1 MDKSVDILPDAI
13 SLAFHD
19 ACVIFEHMS
28 SASHRLPLPRVLA
41 FAGVGM
47 PLAAVGL
54 PMAVFVAPMY
64 AEQLGLGTTMVG
76 LIFMILRFWDLGTD
90 PVMGWLVD
98 TRPTK
103 YGRIK
108 HWLIGSVPI
117 LMLGGFFMFMPMGET
132 VSPAYLVIWLTV
144 LWLGFT
150 MLQTPHQSWVP
161 MITTEYD
168 ERSRMFMW
176 REIVNTITL
185 LTLLIVPT
193 LLAIYYGIERRGQV
207 QVMGTILLIVLP
219 LTVLLAVLFVPDP
232 APKTEEA
239 PMRFSWSAIKVA
251 FQDPNMLR
259 VLLVEILVGIAI
271 AGTGG
276 TFLFAAQWGFGV
288 TDYAPI
294 VLMVFFIAGFA
305 AMPLWVRLSE
315 RTEKHLVFLLTC
327 AWSIATYL
335 LYFPFSAWAAQ
346 FPGEDAQLVRAG
358 ILIVPAIVSGLGYG
372 TPFIL
377 ARSMVADIIEAEQA
391 KTGENRSG
399 MYYSLMSGSYK
410 TGASFAI
417 GIPYIL
423 LGVWV
428 GFDPSGENSPDVVRG
443 LMLVF
448 VGVPVV
454 AYTLAAIILRNYRLT
469 RAQQKVNAE
478 KLAASITK

>member
-1 MDKSVDILPDAI
+1 
-13 SLAFHD
+13 
-19 ACVIFEHMS
+19 MS
-28 SASHRLPLPRVLA
+28 SSQDRLPLPRVLA
-41 FAGVGM
+41 FASVGM

-76 LIFMILRFWDLGTD
+76 LIFMILRFWDLGSD

-98 TRPTK
+98 SRPTK
-103 YGRIK
+103 RGRIK
-108 HWLIGSVPI
+108 HWLVSSVPI
-117 LMLGGFFMFMPMGET
+117 LMLGSFFMFMPMGET
-132 VSPAYLVIWLTV
+132 VSPAYLVIWLAV

-168 ERSRMFMW
+168 ERSRLFMW

-193 LLAIYYGIERRGQV
+193 LLAINYGIERRGQV

-232 APKTEEA
+232 APKTDQK
-239 PMRFSWSAIKVA
+239 PMRFSWTAIKTA
-251 FQDPNMLR
+251 FQDPNMFR
-259 VLLVEILVGIAI
+259 ILLVEILVGIAI

-288 TDYAPI
+288 IAYAPI
-294 VLMVFFIAGFA
+294 VLLVFFVAGFA

-315 RTEKHLVFLLTC
+315 RTEKHTVFMVTC
-327 AWSIATYL
+327 IWSIVTYL
-335 LYFPFSAWAAQ
+335 LYFPFSAWAGQ
-346 FPGEDAQLVRAG
+346 YSGDDQQLIRAG
-358 ILIVPAIVSGLGYG
+358 ILAVPAVISGIGYG

-377 ARSMVADIIEAEQA
+377 ARSMVADVIEAEQV

-423 LGVWV
+423 LGAWV
-428 GFDPSGENSPDVVRG
+428 GFDASGENSPEVVQG

-448 VGVPVV
+448 VGVPV
-454 AYTLAAIILRNYRLT
+454 ASYTIAAIVLRKYRLT
-469 RAQQKVNAE
+469 RAEQKANAE
-478 KLAASITK
+478 KLALLQAK

>member
-1 MDKSVDILPDAI
+1 
-13 SLAFHD
+13 
-19 ACVIFEHMS
+19 MS
-28 SASHRLPLPRVLA
+28 SPNNRLPLPRVLA

-108 HWLIGSVPI
+108 HWLVASVPI
-117 LMLGGFFMFMPMGET
+117 LMLGSFFMFMPMSET

-176 REIVNTITL
+176 REIINTITL

-193 LLAIYYGIERRGQV
+193 LLAINYGIERRGQV

-232 APKTEEA
+232 APKTDEE

-251 FQDPNMLR
+251 FQDPNMVR

-288 TDYAPI
+288 TAYAPVI
-294 VLMVFFIAGFA
+294 LMVFFIAGFA

-315 RTEKHLVFLLTC
+315 RTEKHSVFLATC
-327 AWSIATYL
+327 VWSIVTYMIYLPLSALGGGVIYL
-335 LYFPFSAWAAQ
+335 LIA
-346 FPGEDAQLVRAG
+346 
-358 ILIVPAIVSGLGYG
+358 AIVSGISYG

-423 LGVWV
+423 LGAGV
-428 GFDPSGENSPDVVRG
+428 GFDPSGDNSPEVVRG

-454 AYTLAAIILRNYRLT
+454 SYALAAIILRNYQLT
-469 RAQQKVNAE
+469 RAEQKTNAE
-478 KLAASITK
+478 KLAALAAD

>member
-1 MDKSVDILPDAI
+1 
-13 SLAFHD
+13 
-19 ACVIFEHMS
+19 
-28 SASHRLPLPRVLA
+28 
-41 FAGVGM
+41 
-47 PLAAVGL
+47 
-54 PMAVFVAPMY
+54 MAVFVAPMY
-64 AEQLGLGTTMVG
+64 ADQLGLGTTMVG

-98 TRPTK
+98 SRPTK

-108 HWLIGSVPI
+108 HWLIGGVPI

-132 VSPAYLVIWLTV
+132 VSPMYLVIWLSV

-161 MITTEYD
+161 MITTAYD

-207 QVMGTILLIVLP
+207 QVMGIILLIVLP
-219 LTVLLAVLFVPDP
+219 LTVLIAVLFVPDP
-232 APKTEEA
+232 APKTDEK
-239 PMRFSWSAIKVA
+239 PIRFSWTAMQA
-251 FQDPNMLR
+251 ALQNPNMVR
-259 VLLVEILVGIAI
+259 VLIVEILVGIAI

-288 TDYAPI
+288 TGYAPVI
-294 VLMVFFIAGFA
+294 LLVFFIAGFG
-305 AMPLWVRLSE
+305 AMPLWVKLSQ
-315 RTEKHLVFLLTC
+315 RTEKHSVFMITC
-327 AWSIATYL
+327 IWSIFTYLVYLPLSAMGGGVTYL
-335 LYFPFSAWAAQ
+335 LIA
-346 FPGEDAQLVRAG
+346 
-358 ILIVPAIVSGLGYG
+358 AIVSGIGYG

-377 ARSMVADIIEAEQA
+377 VRSMVADIIEAEQA

-399 MYYSLMSGSYK
+399 MYYSFMSGAYK

-423 LGVWV
+423 LGAWV
-428 GFDPSGENSPDVVRG
+428 GFDPSGENSPEVIRG

-448 VGVPVV
+448 VGVPVISY
-454 AYTLAAIILRNYRLT
+454 ALAALILRNYRLT
-469 RAQQKVNAE
+469 RAEQKANAE
-478 KLAASITK
+478 AIAAQAGQ

>member
-1 MDKSVDILPDAI
+1 
-13 SLAFHD
+13 
-19 ACVIFEHMS
+19 
-28 SASHRLPLPRVLA
+28 
-41 FAGVGM
+41 
-47 PLAAVGL
+47 
-54 PMAVFVAPMY
+54 MAVFVAPMY
-64 AEQLGLGTTMVG
+64 ADQLGLGTTMVG

-98 TRPTK
+98 SRPTK
-103 YGRIK
+103 HGRIK
-108 HWLIGSVPI
+108 HWLIGSVPV
-117 LMLGGFFMFMPMGET
+117 LMLGAFFMFMPMGET
-132 VSPAYLVIWLTV
+132 VSPMYLVIWLSV
-144 LWLGFT
+144 MWLGYT

-161 MITTEYD
+161 MITTAYD

-207 QVMGTILLIVLP
+207 QVMGIILLIVLP

-232 APKTEEA
+232 APKADEK
-239 PMRFSWSAIKVA
+239 PMQFSWTAMKSAL
-251 FQDPNMLR
+251 QNPNMVR
-259 VLLVEILVGIAI
+259 VLIVETLVGIAI

-288 TDYAPI
+288 TGYAPVI
-294 VLMVFFIAGFA
+294 LLVFFIAGFA
-305 AMPLWVRLSE
+305 AMPLWVKLSQ
-315 RTEKHLVFLLTC
+315 RTEKHSVFMITC
-327 AWSIATYL
+327 IWSIFTYLVYLPLSAMGGGVTYL
-335 LYFPFSAWAAQ
+335 LIA
-346 FPGEDAQLVRAG
+346 
-358 ILIVPAIVSGLGYG
+358 AIVSGLGYG

-377 ARSMVADIIEAEQA
+377 VRSMVADIIEAEQA

-399 MYYSLMSGSYK
+399 MYYSFMSGAYK

-423 LGVWV
+423 LGAWV
-428 GFDPSGENSPDVVRG
+428 GFDPSGENSPEVVRG

-454 AYTLAAIILRNYRLT
+454 SYTLAALILRNYRLT
-469 RAQQKVNAE
+469 RAEQKANAE
-478 KLAASITK
+478 AIAAQAAQ

>member
-1 MDKSVDILPDAI
+1 
-13 SLAFHD
+13 
-19 ACVIFEHMS
+19 
-28 SASHRLPLPRVLA
+28 
-41 FAGVGM
+41 
-47 PLAAVGL
+47 
-54 PMAVFVAPMY
+54 MAVFVAPMY
-64 AEQLGLGTTMVG
+64 ADQLGLGTTMVG

-98 TRPTK
+98 SRPTK
-103 YGRIK
+103 HGRIK
-108 HWLIGSVPI
+108 HWLIGSVPV
-117 LMLGGFFMFMPMGET
+117 LMLGAFFMFMPVGET
-132 VSPAYLVIWLTV
+132 VSPFYLVIWLSV

-161 MITTEYD
+161 MITTAYD

-207 QVMGTILLIVLP
+207 QVMGIILLIVLP

-232 APKTEEA
+232 APKRDEK
-239 PMRFSWSAIKVA
+239 PMRFSWAAMKA
-251 FQDPNMLR
+251 ALHNPNMVR
-259 VLLVEILVGIAI
+259 VLMVEILVGIAI

-288 TDYAPI
+288 TGYAPVI
-294 VLMVFFIAGFA
+294 LMVFFIAGFG
-305 AMPLWVRLSE
+305 AMPLWVKLSE
-315 RTEKHLVFLLTC
+315 RTEKHSVFMITC
-327 AWSIATYL
+327 IWSIATYL
-335 LYFPFSAWAAQ
+335 VYLPLSAM
-346 FPGEDAQLVRAG
+346 GGGVTYL
-358 ILIVPAIVSGLGYG
+358 LIAAIVSGLGYG

-377 ARSMVADIIEAEQA
+377 VRSMVADIIEAEQA

-399 MYYSLMSGSYK
+399 MYYSFMSGAYK

-423 LGVWV
+423 LGAWV
-428 GFDPSGENSPDVVRG
+428 GFDPSGENSPEVVRG

-454 AYTLAAIILRNYRLT
+454 SYALAALILRNYRLT
-469 RAQQKVNAE
+469 RTEQKANAAVIAEQKAQ
-478 KLAASITK
+478 

>member
-1 MDKSVDILPDAI
+1 
-13 SLAFHD
+13 
-19 ACVIFEHMS
+19 
-28 SASHRLPLPRVLA
+28 
-41 FAGVGM
+41 M

-76 LIFMILRFWDLGTD
+76 LIFMILRFWDLGSD

-98 TRPTK
+98 SRPTK

-108 HWLIGSVPI
+108 HWLIASVPI
-117 LMLGGFFMFMPMGET
+117 LMLGAFFMFMPMGET
-132 VSPAYLVIWLTV
+132 VSPAYLVVWLAV

-168 ERSRMFMW
+168 ERSRLFMW

-193 LLAIYYGIERRGQV
+193 LLAINYGIERRGQV
-207 QVMGTILLIVLP
+207 QVMGVILLIVLP

-232 APKTEEA
+232 APKSDQA
-239 PMRFSWSAIKVA
+239 PMRFSWTAIKSA
-251 FQDPNMLR
+251 FQNPNMAR
-259 VLLVEILVGIAI
+259 IILVEILVGIAI

-288 TDYAPI
+288 VGLAPVI
-294 VLMVFFIAGFA
+294 LMVFFIAGFA

-315 RTEKHLVFLLTC
+315 RTEKHSVFVITC
-327 AWSIATYL
+327 VWSIVTYL
-335 LYFPFSAWAAQ
+335 VYLPLSAMGGGALYLLIAA
-346 FPGEDAQLVRAG
+346 V
-358 ILIVPAIVSGLGYG
+358 VSGLGYG

-377 ARSMVADIIEAEQA
+377 ARSMVADVIEAEQA

-399 MYYSLMSGSYK
+399 MYYSLMSGAYK

-423 LGVWV
+423 LGAWV
-428 GFDPSGENSPDVVRG
+428 GFDPSGENSPEVVRG

-454 AYTLAAIILRNYRLT
+454 SYALAALILRNYRLT
-469 RAQQKVNAE
+469 RAEQKANAE
-478 KLAASITK
+478 ILAAQAAE

>member
-1 MDKSVDILPDAI
+1 
-13 SLAFHD
+13 
-19 ACVIFEHMS
+19 MS
-28 SASHRLPLPRVLA
+28 SSPDRLPLPRVLA
-41 FAGVGM
+41 FASVGM
-47 PLAAVGL
+47 PLAAIGL

-64 AEQLGLGTTMVG
+64 ADQLGLGTTTVG
-76 LIFMILRFWDLGTD
+76 LVFMILRFWDLGTD

-103 YGRIK
+103 RGRIK
-108 HWLIGSVPI
+108 HWLVASVPV
-117 LMLGGFFMFMPMGET
+117 LMLGAFFMFMPAGET
-132 VSPAYLVIWLTV
+132 VSPPYLVMWLIV

-161 MITTEYD
+161 MITTVYD

-176 REIVNTITL
+176 REIVSTMTL
-185 LTLLIVPT
+185 LALLIIPT
-193 LLAIYYGIERRGQV
+193 LLALNYGFDRRA
-207 QVMGTILLIVLP
+207 QVMVMGVILMIALP
-219 LTVLLAVLFVPDP
+219 ATVALAVAFVPDP
-232 APKTEEA
+232 PPAEDASKMA
-239 PMRFSWSAIKVA
+239 FSWSAIKVA
-251 FQDPNMLR
+251 FQDPNMVRILM
-259 VLLVEILVGIAI
+259 VEVLVGIAI

-288 TDYAPI
+288 TGLAPVI
-294 VLMVFFIAGFA
+294 LMVFFIAGFA

-315 RTEKHLVFLLTC
+315 RTEKHTIFMVTC
-327 AWSIATYL
+327 IWSIVTYL
-335 LYFPFSAWAAQ
+335 VYLPLSAMGGG
-346 FPGEDAQLVRAG
+346 PVYL
-358 ILIVPAIVSGLGYG
+358 LIAAIVSGVGYG

-377 ARSMVADIIEAEQA
+377 ARSMVADVIESEQV

-423 LGVWV
+423 LGAWV
-428 GFDPSGENSPDVVRG
+428 GFDPSGENSPEVVRG

-454 AYTLAAIILRNYRLT
+454 SYTLAAWVLRGYRLT
-469 RAQQKVNAE
+469 RAEQQANAA
-478 KLAASITK
+478 KLAEQAAP

>member
-1 MDKSVDILPDAI
+1 
-13 SLAFHD
+13 
-19 ACVIFEHMS
+19 MS
-28 SASHRLPLPRVLA
+28 SASDRLPLTKVLA

-98 TRPTK
+98 SRPTK

-108 HWLIGSVPI
+108 HWLIASVPV
-117 LMLGGFFMFMPMGET
+117 LMLGSFFMFMPMGET
-132 VSPAYLVIWLTV
+132 VSPMYLVIWLTV

-161 MITTEYD
+161 MITTAYD

-193 LLAIYYGIERRGQV
+193 LLAINYGIERRGQV
-207 QVMGTILLIVLP
+207 QVMGVILLIVLP

-232 APKTEEA
+232 APKTDEE
-239 PMRFSWSAIKVA
+239 PMRFSWTAMKTA
-251 FQDPNMLR
+251 FQNPNMVR
-259 VLLVEILVGIAI
+259 IVMVEILVGIAI

-288 TDYAPI
+288 TGYAPVI
-294 VLMVFFIAGFA
+294 LMVFFIAGFG

-315 RTEKHLVFLLTC
+315 RTEKHSVFMITC
-327 AWSIATYL
+327 IWSIVTYMIYLPLSAMGGGVTYL
-335 LYFPFSAWAAQ
+335 LIA
-346 FPGEDAQLVRAG
+346 
-358 ILIVPAIVSGLGYG
+358 AIVSGLGYG

-399 MYYSLMSGSYK
+399 MYYSLMSGAYK

-423 LGVWV
+423 LGAWV
-428 GFDPSGENSPDVVRG
+428 GFDPSSENSSEVVQG

-454 AYTLAAIILRNYRLT
+454 SYTLAAFILRNYRLT
-469 RAQQKVNAE
+469 RAEQQANAE
-478 KLAASITK
+478 AVAAHAAE

>member
-1 MDKSVDILPDAI
+1 
-13 SLAFHD
+13 
-19 ACVIFEHMS
+19 
-28 SASHRLPLPRVLA
+28 
-41 FAGVGM
+41 
-47 PLAAVGL
+47 
-54 PMAVFVAPMY
+54 MAVFVAPMY
-64 AEQLGLGTTMVG
+64 ADQLGLGTTMVG

-98 TRPTK
+98 SRPTK
-103 YGRIK
+103 HGRIK

-117 LMLGGFFMFMPMGET
+117 LMLGAYFMFIPSGET
-132 VSPAYLVIWLTV
+132 VSPLYLVIWLSV
-144 LWLGFT
+144 MWLGFT

-161 MITTEYD
+161 MITTAYD

-207 QVMGTILLIVLP
+207 QVMGVILLIVLP

-232 APKTEEA
+232 APKTDEK
-239 PMRFSWSAIKVA
+239 PMQFSWTAMKSAL
-251 FQDPNMLR
+251 QNPNMFR
-259 VLLVEILVGIAI
+259 VLMVEILIGIAI

-288 TDYAPI
+288 TGYAPVI
-294 VLMVFFIAGFA
+294 LMVFFIAGFG
-305 AMPLWVRLSE
+305 AMPLWVKLSQ
-315 RTEKHLVFLLTC
+315 RTEKHSVFMITC
-327 AWSIATYL
+327 IWSIVTYL
-335 LYFPFSAWAAQ
+335 VYLPLSAMGGGVYYLLFA
-346 FPGEDAQLVRAG
+346 
-358 ILIVPAIVSGLGYG
+358 AIVSGIGYG

-377 ARSMVADIIEAEQA
+377 VRSMVADIIEAEQA

-399 MYYSLMSGSYK
+399 MYYSFMSGAYK

-423 LGVWV
+423 LGAWV
-428 GFDPSGENSPDVVRG
+428 GFDPSGENSPEVVRG

-448 VGVPVV
+448 VGVPV
-454 AYTLAAIILRNYRLT
+454 ASYALAALILRNYRLT
-469 RAQQKVNAE
+469 RADQKANAE
-478 KLAASITK
+478 AIAAQAAQ

>member
-1 MDKSVDILPDAI
+1 
-13 SLAFHD
+13 
-19 ACVIFEHMS
+19 
-28 SASHRLPLPRVLA
+28 
-41 FAGVGM
+41 M

-76 LIFMILRFWDLGTD
+76 LIFMILRFWDLGSD

-98 TRPTK
+98 SRPTK

-108 HWLIGSVPI
+108 HWLIASVPI
-117 LMLGGFFMFMPMGET
+117 LMLGAFFIFMPMGET
-132 VSPAYLVIWLTV
+132 VSPAYLVVWLAV

-168 ERSRMFMW
+168 ERSRLFMW
-176 REIVNTITL
+176 REIINTITL

-193 LLAIYYGIERRGQV
+193 LLAINYGIERRGQV
-207 QVMGTILLIVLP
+207 QVMGVILLIVLP

-232 APKTEEA
+232 APKSDQA
-239 PMRFSWSAIKVA
+239 PMRFSWTAIKSA
-251 FQDPNMLR
+251 FQNPNMAR
-259 VLLVEILVGIAI
+259 IILVEILVGIAI

-288 TDYAPI
+288 VGLAPVI
-294 VLMVFFIAGFA
+294 LMVFFIAGFA

-315 RTEKHLVFLLTC
+315 RTEKHSVFVITC
-327 AWSIATYL
+327 VWSIVTYL
-335 LYFPFSAWAAQ
+335 VYLPLSAMGGGALYLLIAA
-346 FPGEDAQLVRAG
+346 V
-358 ILIVPAIVSGLGYG
+358 VSGLGYG

-377 ARSMVADIIEAEQA
+377 ARSMVADVIEAEQA

-399 MYYSLMSGSYK
+399 MYYSLMSGAYK

-423 LGVWV
+423 LGAWV
-428 GFDPSGENSPDVVRG
+428 GFDPSGENSPEVVRG

-454 AYTLAAIILRNYRLT
+454 SYTLAALILRNYRLT
-469 RAQQKVNAE
+469 RAEQKANAE
-478 KLAASITK
+478 ILAAQAAE

>member
-1 MDKSVDILPDAI
+1 
-13 SLAFHD
+13 
-19 ACVIFEHMS
+19 MS
-28 SASHRLPLPRVLA
+28 SSPNRLPLPRVLA

-76 LIFMILRFWDLGTD
+76 LIFMILRFWDLGSD

-98 TRPTK
+98 SRPTK

-108 HWLIGSVPI
+108 HWLIASVPI
-117 LMLGGFFMFMPMGET
+117 LMLGAFFMFMPMGET
-132 VSPAYLVIWLTV
+132 VSPAYLVVWLAV

-168 ERSRMFMW
+168 ERSRLFMW

-193 LLAIYYGIERRGQV
+193 LLAINYGIERRGQV
-207 QVMGTILLIVLP
+207 QVMGVILLIVLP

-232 APKTEEA
+232 APKSDQA
-239 PMRFSWSAIKVA
+239 PMRFSWTAIKSA
-251 FQDPNMLR
+251 FQNPNMAR
-259 VLLVEILVGIAI
+259 IILVEILVGIAI

-288 TDYAPI
+288 VGLAPVI
-294 VLMVFFIAGFA
+294 LMVFFIAGFA

-315 RTEKHLVFLLTC
+315 RTEKHSVFVITC
-327 AWSIATYL
+327 VWSIVTYL
-335 LYFPFSAWAAQ
+335 VYLPLSAMGGGALYLLIAA
-346 FPGEDAQLVRAG
+346 V
-358 ILIVPAIVSGLGYG
+358 VSGLGYG

-377 ARSMVADIIEAEQA
+377 ARSMVADVIEAEQA

-399 MYYSLMSGSYK
+399 MYYSLMSGAYK

-423 LGVWV
+423 LGAWV
-428 GFDPSGENSPDVVRG
+428 GFDPSGENSPEVVRG

-454 AYTLAAIILRNYRLT
+454 SYALAALILRNYRLT
-469 RAQQKVNAE
+469 RAEQKANAE
-478 KLAASITK
+478 ILAAQAAE

>member
-1 MDKSVDILPDAI
+1 MRNPTD
-13 SLAFHD
+13 
-19 ACVIFEHMS
+19 
-28 SASHRLPLPRVLA
+28 RLPLPRVLA
-41 FAGVGM
+41 FASVGM

-54 PMAVFVAPMY
+54 PMAVFVAPLY

-98 TRPTK
+98 TRPSR

-117 LMLGGFFMFMPMGET
+117 LMLGGFFMFMPLGET

-161 MITTEYD
+161 MITSTYD

-176 REIVNTITL
+176 REVINTITL

-193 LLAIYYGIERRGQV
+193 LLAINFGIDRRGQV
-207 QVMGTILLIVLP
+207 MVMGAILLAVLP
-219 LTVLLAVLFVPDP
+219 VTVLLAVLFVPDP
-232 APKTEEA
+232 APEPEEK
-239 PMRFSWSAIKVA
+239 PMRFSLEAVKVA
-251 FQDPNMLR
+251 FRDPNMVR
-259 VLLVEILVGIAI
+259 VLSVEVLVGIAI

-276 TFLFAAQWGFGV
+276 TFLFAAQWGYGV
-288 TDYAPI
+288 VGYAPI
-294 VLMVFFIAGFA
+294 ILMVFFIAGFS
-305 AMPLWVRLSE
+305 AMPVWVWLSKK
-315 RTEKHLVFLLTC
+315 TEKHQIFVATC
-327 AWSIATYL
+327 VWSIGTYM

-346 FPGEDAQLVRAG
+346 YPADTQEFTRAC
-358 ILIVPAIVSGLGYG
+358 ILAIPAVVSGLGYG

-377 ARSMVADIIEAEQA
+377 ARSMVADIIESEQA

-399 MYYSLMSGSYK
+399 MYYSLMSGAYK

-423 LGVWV
+423 LGAWV
-428 GFDPSGENSPDVVRG
+428 GFDPSGENGPGVVRG

-454 AYTLAAIILRNYRLT
+454 SYALAAIIFRNYRLT
-469 RAQQKVNAE
+469 RAEQQANADA
-478 KLAASITK
+478 LAAKLSEQT

>member
-1 MDKSVDILPDAI
+1 
-13 SLAFHD
+13 
-19 ACVIFEHMS
+19 MS
-28 SASHRLPLPRVLA
+28 STPDRLPLPRVLA
-41 FAGVGM
+41 FASVGM

-103 YGRIK
+103 HGRIK
-108 HWLIGSVPI
+108 HWLIGSIPI
-117 LMLGGFFMFMPMGET
+117 LTLGGFFMFMPMGET
-132 VSPAYLVIWLTV
+132 VSPAYLVVWLAV

-161 MITTEYD
+161 MITTAYD

-176 REIVNTITL
+176 REVINTITL
-185 LTLLIVPT
+185 LTLLIIPT
-193 LLAIYYGIERRGQV
+193 LLAINFGIERRGQV
-207 QVMGTILLIVLP
+207 QVMGIILLIVLP
-219 LTVLLAVLFVPDP
+219 VTVLLAVLFVPDP
-232 APKTEEA
+232 APKQTAERME
-239 PMRFSWSAIKVA
+239 FSWDAMKTALS
-251 FQDPNMLR
+251 DPNMAR

-288 TDYAPI
+288 TGLAPVI
-294 VLMVFFIAGFA
+294 LMVFFVAGFA

-315 RTEKHLVFLLTC
+315 RTEKHTVFIATC
-327 AWSIATYL
+327 VWSIVTYMVYLPLSAMGGGVTYL
-335 LYFPFSAWAAQ
+335 LIA
-346 FPGEDAQLVRAG
+346 
-358 ILIVPAIVSGLGYG
+358 AIVSGLGYG

-377 ARSMVADIIEAEQA
+377 ARSMVADIIESDQA
-391 KTGENRSG
+391 RTGENRSG
-399 MYYSLMSGSYK
+399 MYYSLMSGAYK

-423 LGVWV
+423 LGLWV
-428 GFDPSGENSPDVVRG
+428 GFDPSGENNPDVVRG

-454 AYTLAAIILRNYRLT
+454 SYALAALILRNYKLT
-469 RAQQKVNAE
+469 RREQAANAA
-478 KLAASITK
+478 KLAEMQAEAS

>member
-1 MDKSVDILPDAI
+1 
-13 SLAFHD
+13 
-19 ACVIFEHMS
+19 MS
-28 SASHRLPLPRVLA
+28 SASDRLPLPKVLA
-41 FAGVGM
+41 FASVGM

-103 YGRIK
+103 HGRIK
-108 HWLIGSVPI
+108 HWLIASVPI
-117 LMLGGFFMFMPMGET
+117 LMLGSFFMFMPMGET
-132 VSPAYLVIWLTV
+132 VSPAYLVVWLTV

-161 MITTEYD
+161 MITTAYD
-168 ERSRMFMW
+168 ERSRLFMW
-176 REIVNTITL
+176 REIINTITL
-185 LTLLIVPT
+185 LTLLVVPT
-193 LLAIYYGIERRGQV
+193 LLAINYGIERRGQV
-207 QVMGTILLIVLP
+207 QVMGVILLIVLP

-232 APKTEEA
+232 APKSSEPKME
-239 PMRFSWSAIKVA
+239 FSWTAIKTA
-251 FQDPNMLR
+251 FRDPNMVR

-288 TDYAPI
+288 TGLAPVI
-294 VLMVFFIAGFA
+294 LMVFFIAGFA

-315 RTEKHLVFLLTC
+315 RTEKHTIFMVTC
-327 AWSIATYL
+327 IWSIATYTLYLPLSAMGGGATYL
-335 LYFPFSAWAAQ
+335 LIAA
-346 FPGEDAQLVRAG
+346 V
-358 ILIVPAIVSGLGYG
+358 VSGLGYG

-423 LGVWV
+423 LGAWV
-428 GFDPSGENSPDVVRG
+428 GFDPSGENSPEVVRG
-443 LMLVF
+443 LMYVF
-448 VGVPVV
+448 VGVPV
-454 AYTLAAIILRNYRLT
+454 ASYALAAIILRKYRLT
-469 RAQQKVNAE
+469 REEQKANAD
-478 KLAASITK
+478 KLAAQAAE